1 MSWQNRGPDL
11 VGPQEGD
18 TVTLASDAD
27 RDAAVRVLNEAF
39 AEGRLTADEHGERV
53 RAAYA
58 GRTWQ
63 ELAQLTADLPGPA
76 LTADLPGAVH
86 AARRGLIAGAPYGL
100 DWCLLCALLILCP
113 PAGIALLLAA
123 WHRAAVGQRHAV
135 TAGGGRPVFAASDA
149 AGAGDGWR
157 AENR

>member
-1 MSWQNRGPDL
+1 MSWQNDGPDL
-11 VGPQEGD
+11 VGPQDRD

-63 ELAQLTADLPGPA
+63 ELAQLTDDLPGPA
-76 LTADLPGAVH
+76 H
-86 AARRGLIAGAPYGL
+86 AANLP
-100 DWCLLCALLILCP
+100 D
-113 PAGIALLLAA
+113 PAGDRG
-123 WHRAAVGQRHAV
+123 HGHA
-135 TAGGGRPVFAASDA
+135 GL
-149 AGAGDGWR
+149 
-157 AENR
+157 